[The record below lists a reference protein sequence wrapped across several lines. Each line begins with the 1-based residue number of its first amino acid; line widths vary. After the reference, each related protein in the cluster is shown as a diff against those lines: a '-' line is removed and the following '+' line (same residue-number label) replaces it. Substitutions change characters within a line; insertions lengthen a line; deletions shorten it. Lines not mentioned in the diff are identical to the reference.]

1 MNLFFIAVL
10 LVIIGTYALFTAG
23 SIMFLKHL
31 RKNKSFYYKTNRF
44 ISVSSLIY
52 RMKQNAVGLSNICIL
67 SSAVLLMI
75 SSTVSLYL
83 CSEDVLLTRFPTEFS
98 INSFLA
104 TDTSISDIK
113 KMITEQSEASNVLP
127 INTIEYSSVD
137 TLVMQDADKFSVSE
151 TFTNLDSHQIMMTL
165 ITLETYNR
173 LSGSTDELMEDQV
186 LIFTTSQLYGFDN
199 MELPNKTLRVKT
211 ELSTFPIANKSS
223 NSLITAFYL
232 VVKDE
237 AVIRSIVENITGNP
251 FDSMS
256 YRNSFDLQGDD
267 KDKGSFYVGLNHKI
281 NEKYNSMYQLDSR
294 DTNRE
299 SFLGIYG
306 GYEDQVRYE
315 ILQKVGM
322 SRQEVKKTIESQII
336 LVFFLPLVTAILH
349 IGVAFKMI
357 TRLLA
362 ILYLTNIP
370 LFLYCTLGTMAV
382 FALIYAGVYRW
393 TAGVYYRIIK

>member
-1 MNLFFIAVL
+1 
-10 LVIIGTYALFTAG
+10 
-23 SIMFLKHL
+23 
-31 RKNKSFYYKTNRF
+31 
-44 ISVSSLIY
+44 
-52 RMKQNAVGLSNICIL
+52 
-67 SSAVLLMI
+67 
-75 SSTVSLYL
+75 
-83 CSEDVLLTRFPTEFS
+83 
-98 INSFLA
+98 
-104 TDTSISDIK
+104 
-113 KMITEQSEASNVLP
+113 
-127 INTIEYSSVD
+127 
-137 TLVMQDADKFSVSE
+137 
-151 TFTNLDSHQIMMTL
+151 
-165 ITLETYNR
+165 
-173 LSGSTDELMEDQV
+173 
-186 LIFTTSQLYGFDN
+186 

-267 KDKGSFYVGLNHKI
+267 ADKGSFYVGLNHKI